1 MTHFVRILLLSC
13 SVVLL
18 SAFVHKK
25 EFEDPWS
32 REFIISGFVS
42 KNGIPLKNQ
51 TLFLIKRFRH
61 DGSTKESG
69 RPIVTGE
76 DGSYWCTGTVYVPFS
91 SSRKE
96 IRKFINGGV
105 LNYKD
110 ALYDWN
116 PQILEFTYGLAR
128 VFKPSPFLEV
138 AGRYYVDQVQDT
150 IVVRLDV
157 DFRV

>member
-1 MTHFVRILLLSC
+1 MTHSIRILLLSC
-13 SVVLL
+13 SVVFL

-25 EFEDPWS
+25 GCEDIWN
-32 REFIISGFVS
+32 REFIINGFIS

-51 TLFLIKRFRH
+51 TLFLIKRFRQG
-61 DGSTKESG
+61 GSTKESG
-69 RPIVTGE
+69 RPIVTDE
-76 DGSYWCTGTVYVPFS
+76 DGYYWCTETVYVPFS

-96 IRKFINGGV
+96 IRNFINGGV

-110 ALYDWN
+110 RLYDWN
-116 PQILEFTYGLAR
+116 PQILEFTYGQAR
-128 VFKPSPFLEV
+128 EFKPSPFLEV
-138 AGRYYVDQVQDT
+138 AGRYYVDQVPNT